1 MVIGKN
7 YGLSITVQPD
17 QQDSTGNTSAILSEP
32 LLDGVFAPSLSFD
45 SHIY

>member
-1 MVIGKN
+1 MVIRKN

-17 QQDSTGNTSAILSEP
+17 QQGSSGGTSAILSEP
-32 LLDGVFAPSLSFD
+32 LLCRVFAPSFSFD